1 MLGWRVSAQMPLSL
15 MLELM
20 MVSAS
25 NNRIGVAMSVVK
37 RRNNK
42 NRYMH
47 FQFNGQTY
55 SIEVLGTFD
64 YGP

>member
-1 MLGWRVSAQMPLSL
+1 
-15 MLELM
+15 

-25 NNRIGVAMSVVK
+25 NNRIGVAMSVGK

-47 FQFNGQTY
+47 FQFNRQTY